1 MDNCRL
7 QNSWRPG
14 DCVNDLPRCPL
25 SDTCAAPSVSRSPDN
40 WSLAASTPVDLR
52 VKPQKT
58 LHLLS
63 GRRAGIVR
71 GFRGDELY
79 RGKFPERVLIGFH
92 PSYAREQGL
101 RTFQDHY
108 IPTLLHRID
117 EIARGRERELVVVGP
132 DIGDGIAAGEAL
144 VHIDHRD
151 AGGVELVDSWQH
163 GRRVEGRK
171 HDRIRLV
178 ADHLVDQAELIR
190 WRLASRDE
198 VNDQGIERLGSD
210 LAANAHPA
218 QDRIGRVA
226 GEGGDSLGAS
236 RCRGGRI
243 ESETT
248 AANHAP
254 RYCIKSTPVDH
265 KPSRIFGDVGT
276 SCQNEWQPAFWAST
290 QDHMPISGPR

>member
-92 PSYAREQGL
+92 PSS
-101 RTFQDHY
+101 
-108 IPTLLHRID
+108 
-117 EIARGRERELVVVGP
+117 LVSKVSG
-132 DIGDGIAAGEAL
+132 
-144 VHIDHRD
+144 
-151 AGGVELVDSWQH
+151 
-163 GRRVEGRK
+163 
-171 HDRIRLV
+171 
-178 ADHLVDQAELIR
+178 
-190 WRLASRDE
+190 
-198 VNDQGIERLGSD
+198 
-210 LAANAHPA
+210 
-218 QDRIGRVA
+218 
-226 GEGGDSLGAS
+226 
-236 RCRGGRI
+236 
-243 ESETT
+243 
-248 AANHAP
+248 
-254 RYCIKSTPVDH
+254 
-265 KPSRIFGDVGT
+265 PSRITTF
-276 SCQNEWQPAFWAST
+276 
-290 QDHMPISGPR
+290 PRCS